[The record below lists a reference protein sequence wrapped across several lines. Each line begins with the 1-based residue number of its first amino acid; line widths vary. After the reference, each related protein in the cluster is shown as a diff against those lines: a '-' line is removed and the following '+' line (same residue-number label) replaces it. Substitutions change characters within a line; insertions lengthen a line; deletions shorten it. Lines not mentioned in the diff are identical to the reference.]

1 MLENAEAAL
10 EREFDRS
17 EGLLLNLMPTSIAS
31 RLKNDPSEIIAD
43 HFDEVTILLDSA
55 FGHQRARPAG
65 AVSDNT
71 PKC

>member
-31 RLKNDPSEIIAD
+31 RLN
-43 HFDEVTILLDSA
+43 
-55 FGHQRARPAG
+55 
-65 AVSDNT
+65 
-71 PKC
+71 